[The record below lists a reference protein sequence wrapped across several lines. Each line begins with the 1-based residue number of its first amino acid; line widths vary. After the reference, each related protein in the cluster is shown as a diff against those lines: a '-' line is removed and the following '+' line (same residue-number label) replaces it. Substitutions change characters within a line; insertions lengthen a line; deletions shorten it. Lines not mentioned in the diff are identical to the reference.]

1 MPHFPPHDGLAG
13 MTDEKGTRHML
24 IGGKNSASIAMMAPG
39 PVMATLRWTIAVL
52 LPVWL
57 VYFFAV
63 TLFAKTLNAI
73 MVPHVDV
80 PLGNLM
86 VVQGAVLAF
95 VAILVP
101 LIRAFSTRAAQ

>member
-1 MPHFPPHDGLAG
+1 
-13 MTDEKGTRHML
+13 ML
-24 IGGKNSASIAMMAPG
+24 IGRKHNANMVKIAPG
-39 PVMATLRWTIAVL
+39 RVMTALRWTIAVL

-63 TLFAKTLNAI
+63 TVFAKTLNAI

-101 LIRAFSTRAAQ
+101 LIRAFSTQAAP